1 MYLFNRGGKKTHT
14 HTHTQNKKQVV
25 ETKENKI
32 GMPYIVLM
40 HIILTETYFYPDS
53 TTLSLTHKEVPFTF
67 LRS

>member
-1 MYLFNRGGKKTHT
+1 MYLFNRRGKKT